1 VFENQFFNSFRYKMK
16 TSFYTLFILFF
27 GATAAL
33 AQDNYPTPPDG
44 LNRLFYIQRTGNTNT
59 IIYDANVP
67 SSKTFKESEPVNV
80 YWLRYA
86 EGGAAQGLNYMQRTF
101 AYGIKS
107 QKVAGVNEYD
117 IHLVSYSKKKL
128 RLAFDAHGKPYVTIE
143 INGRK
148 MKLNRIFVK
157 IDKGTTF
164 TLAPKVEYVEF
175 WGKDPNTGAAIYE
188 KFFP

>member
-1 VFENQFFNSFRYKMK
+1 MKIRSLIYFAIEMK
-16 TSFYTLFILFF
+16 TRFHFLFLLCLS
-27 GATAAL
+27 AL
-33 AQDNYPTPPDG
+33 SSVAQDSYPTPPDG

-59 IIYDANVP
+59 IVYDANVLT
-67 SSKTFKESEPVNV
+67 SKTFKESEPVNI

-86 EGGAAQGLNYMQRTF
+86 DGGAAQGLNYMQRTF

-107 QKVAGVNEYD
+107 QKVAGTNEYD

-128 RLAFDAHGKPYVTIE
+128 RLAFDAQGKPYVTIE
-143 INGRK
+143 VNGRK

-175 WGKDPNTGAAIYE
+175 WGKDPNTGAAVYE